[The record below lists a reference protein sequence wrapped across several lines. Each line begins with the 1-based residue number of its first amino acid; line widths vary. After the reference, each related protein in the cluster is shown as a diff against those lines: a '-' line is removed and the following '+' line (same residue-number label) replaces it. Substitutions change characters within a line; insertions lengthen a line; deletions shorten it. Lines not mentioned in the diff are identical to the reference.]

1 MANGNYEVQL
11 RLNVILVN
19 VFKEKLQQ
27 IELFSF
33 YSFKIRYLKYSPPFT
48 ECAVLV
54 QLLALET
61 DDRMPLPLLLSVT
74 TSSVEI
80 FLREKIFFSVCSKPR
95 IILKLN

>member
-33 YSFKIRYLKYSPPFT
+33 YSFKIRYLKYSPPSPS
-48 ECAVLV
+48 V
-54 QLLALET
+54 Q
-61 DDRMPLPLLLSVT
+61 
-74 TSSVEI
+74 
-80 FLREKIFFSVCSKPR
+80 FLY
-95 IILKLN
+95 NYWH